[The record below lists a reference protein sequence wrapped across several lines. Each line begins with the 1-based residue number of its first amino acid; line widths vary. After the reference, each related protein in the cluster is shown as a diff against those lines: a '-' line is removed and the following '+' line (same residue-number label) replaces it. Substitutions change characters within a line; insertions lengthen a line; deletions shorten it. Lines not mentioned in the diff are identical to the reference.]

1 MIVRIDTTTAKSK
14 SPHPKNGNHRF
25 YFYSELYKPSYCLY
39 ILVSTAKL
47 EKKEINCNL
56 INLDFSIILT
66 IGLTQPYA
74 TDGVSQHSVSRSLR
88 G

>member
-1 MIVRIDTTTAKSK
+1 MIVRTDTTAAKSK

-25 YFYSELYKPSYCLY
+25 YFYSELYKLSYCLY

-47 EKKEINCNL
+47 EKKEIECNL
-56 INLDFSIILT
+56 ISLDFSIILT
-66 IGLTQPYA
+66 IGFAQINA